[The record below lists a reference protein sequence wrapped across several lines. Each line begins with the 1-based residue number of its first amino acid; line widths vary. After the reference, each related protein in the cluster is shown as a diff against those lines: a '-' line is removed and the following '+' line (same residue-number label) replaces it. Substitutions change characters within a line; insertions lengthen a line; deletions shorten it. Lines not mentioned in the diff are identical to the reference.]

1 MTGAPVTGRGNPP
14 RTGLLRAGLPRV
26 RIASPQRGPGPP
38 VPAAARVTTIA
49 AAAVLLVIFPL
60 VFNSP
65 FWLETGILAMIFATA
80 ATGWNV
86 LGGYAGQVSFGNA
99 VFLGAGAYTTAI
111 AVRAGWSPWLG
122 ICAGA
127 VAATV
132 IALLI
137 GLPCFRLR
145 SHYFAI
151 ATIAVGEIADIIVNG
166 NSRLGASAGLTI
178 PLHQQGLATLQF
190 SVRNPAPYY
199 YVALLVFAAGAL
211 CTWLLLRGR
220 TGLYLQAIRDD
231 EDAAAAAGVNVWR
244 YKVLAAVASAVLTA
258 VPGGIYAMYVL
269 FVDPSLVLDLTVSI
283 NLVLMVML
291 GGIGS
296 MWGPLIG
303 AWVLELLQQYTRQ
316 QFGAVAGLDLMIFG
330 ICIVIIMLVE
340 PGGITALTSR
350 GWAATPFARTASR
363 GPAGSTSGGSRQ

>member
-1 MTGAPVTGRGNPP
+1 MTGAPVTGRGKPP
-14 RTGLLRAGLPRV
+14 RTGLLRMGLPR
-26 RIASPQRGPGPP
+26 PQRGARPP
-38 VPAAARVTTIA
+38 VPATARVTTFVL
-49 AAAVLLVIFPL
+49 AAVLLLIFPL
-60 VFNSP
+60 VFHSP

-122 ICAGA
+122 ILAGA
-127 VAATV
+127 VVAAV

-166 NSRLGASAGLTI
+166 TSRLGASAGLTI
-178 PLHQQGLATLQF
+178 PLRPQGLASLQF

-199 YVALLVFAAGAL
+199 YVALVVFAAGAAGMR
-211 CTWLLLRGR
+211 LLLRGR
-220 TGLYLQAIRDD
+220 PGLYLQAIRDD

-244 YKVLAAVASAVLTA
+244 YKVLAVLASAVLTA

-291 GGIGS
+291 GGIGTL
-296 MWGPLIG
+296 WGPLIG
-303 AWVLELLQQYTRQ
+303 AWALELLQQYTRQ
-316 QFGAVAGLDLMIFG
+316 RFGAVAGLDLMIFG

-340 PGGITALTSR
+340 PGGITALISR
-350 GWAATPFARTASR
+350 GWAALPFARAAAAD
-363 GPAGSTSGGSRQ
+363 PAASTSGGSRQ

>member
-14 RTGLLRAGLPRV
+14 RLLRMGLPR
-26 RIASPQRGPGPP
+26 PQRGGGPG
-38 VPAAARVTTIA
+38 VPAAARVTVSVLV
-49 AAAVLLVIFPL
+49 AVLLVIFPV
-60 VFNSP
+60 VFTSP

-122 ICAGA
+122 ILAGA
-127 VAATV
+127 VVAAA
-132 IALLI
+132 IALVI

-151 ATIAVGEIADIIVNG
+151 ATIAVGEIADIVVNSTSG
-166 NSRLGASAGLTI
+166 LGSSAGLTI
-178 PLHQQGLATLQF
+178 PLRPQSLASLQF

-199 YVALLVFAAGAL
+199 YVALAVFAAGAA

-220 TGLYLQAIRDD
+220 PGLYLQAVRDD

-244 YKVLAAVASAVLTA
+244 YKVLAVLASAVLTA

-316 QFGAVAGLDLMIFG
+316 RFGAVAGLDLMIFG
-330 ICIVIIMLVE
+330 ACIVIVMLIE
-340 PGGITALTSR
+340 PGGITALVSR
-350 GWAATPFARTASR
+350 GWAALPRTRVARA
-363 GPAGSTSGGSRQ
+363 GPARSTGGGSQQ